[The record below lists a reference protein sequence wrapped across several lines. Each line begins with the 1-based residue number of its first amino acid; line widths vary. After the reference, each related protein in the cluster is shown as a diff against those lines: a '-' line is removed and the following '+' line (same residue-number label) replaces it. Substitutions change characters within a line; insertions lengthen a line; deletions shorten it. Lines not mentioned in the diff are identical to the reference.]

1 MRQSRRVAGAASHR
15 HRQRQ
20 RGDDLFGEDVAS
32 PEVAQGDSVAMV
44 GIGGYCQSV
53 WTDHCGRP
61 RAGALLFEE
70 RA

>member
-1 MRQSRRVAGAASHR
+1 VRQSRRVAGAASHR

-20 RGDDLFGEDVAS
+20 RGDDLFGEDVAF

-61 RAGALLFEE
+61 RAGALFFEE